1 MIITLK
7 TDNPVAEIGVYKDDA
22 QVSYYTWEAGRQLAR
37 DLLRVLHEQLQKGGF
52 DWKDI
57 SGIVVFKGPGS
68 FTGLR
73 IGLTVANTLAYSE
86 QAPIVGEGG
95 DNWIDDGLARLKS
108 GSNDKIVLPHYGVE
122 ANITKQKK

>member
-7 TDNPVAEIGVYKDDA
+7 TDNPVAEIGLYKDDT

-37 DLLRVLHEQLQKGGF
+37 DLLKVLHEQLQKNGC
-52 DWKDI
+52 DWHDI
-57 SGIVVFKGPGS
+57 TGLVAFKGPGS

-86 QAPIVGEGG
+86 KAPIVAVGGEK
-95 DNWIDDGLARLKS
+95 WISDGLARLKS
-108 GSNDKIVLPHYGVE
+108 GQNDKIVLPHYGAE
-122 ANITKQKK
+122 ANITLPKK